1 MGISWTDEQ
10 KSVIN
15 SRHGNLLVS
24 AAAGSGKTAVLVER
38 ILEMVMGVDADGNK
52 AEEKIDIDEVLV
64 VTFTRAAAAQ
74 MKEKIADKLEQA
86 AEEHPEDEHIVK
98 QLSLLPRADIM
109 TIDSFCLGIVKDYFQ
124 MIGIDSSFDIADNAE
139 MDLIKNDILDEVLE
153 QKYQEASDEFIGLVD
168 SFARKESDEKIRE
181 LVYQIYRVASG
192 YPKPERWINEAEAA
206 LEVSMKEELYT
217 LKWYRDYM
225 QIVADTLDSAIGQAE
240 QCLEIAGEADG
251 PAGYDPII
259 RSDLEL
265 LRNLRQAEDMDE
277 AYKRVSK
284 FSNLKRIAA
293 CDPEKQQ
300 YVKTTMQTYRGSVK
314 DMMALFRPTDV
325 ILAECAMMKE
335 PLLALLSLTR
345 SYMDRLKE
353 EKLDRNLYEFRDISE
368 FAYDILCAGTD
379 ENGCVIPSEAGKT
392 VARRYREI
400 LIDEYQ
406 DSNFLQEDILNCVTG
421 HGEDRKNMFMVGD
434 IKQSIYRFRMARPD
448 LFLNKYNTYSDRE
461 DAEDQKILL
470 SNNFRSAGKVID
482 TINQIF
488 EPLMSENLG
497 GIDYDESAKL
507 HIGRQDKN
515 NMGYGSEILIVR
527 NDCADPEKS
536 QPEEIRSLTNV
547 DIEARMIADE
557 IYELVKG
564 DKPLY
569 IPDGDNGETRRVSY
583 RDIAVLMRSV
593 KKNAKAFEE
602 AFAERGIPLFVESES
617 GYFDAIEISTLL
629 DMLAVIDNSHQDYAL
644 AAVLR
649 SPLAGVKEQELA
661 EELRQFLR
669 MLDSWKADKNYMS
682 ISELLHSILE
692 QTGYYWFVG
701 AMQSGKRRQ
710 ANIDMLIQKADTYED
725 SSFRGLFNFLRYMDR
740 LKTNDLDFAE
750 ASVLGDDDD
759 SVVMM
764 TMHKSKGLE
773 FPVVFVSGLANRF
786 SNLDALSPVTVNAD
800 SYLAGYAIDRKNRAK
815 KKTFARAAMLNV
827 MNAEKLAEEIRIL
840 YVALSRAKEKLY
852 MTAAV
857 KDPGA
862 EKAVFDY
869 PLQTDFLIE
878 ASGQM
883 RMELPYITRMEAG
896 CFMDWILS
904 ALSMHI
910 VSEDTVCRKDTY
922 ATWVLA
928 KTGYQNQIP
937 AGTNIDMSEKK
948 AVQTEDE
955 LQLYEKYKELLDY
968 TYPYKTEQAVKNKM
982 SVTEIKRL
990 AHRGEENPGS
1000 DLYQPPVTEAE
1011 LTIPVLHSRMKEE
1024 PVKGNEMG
1032 TVIHK
1037 IMELIDF
1044 TRNSM
1049 DEIREQIRSFFDHGY
1064 LEERYREH
1072 VRADKIYNMVNS
1084 PLGIR
1089 MAEAQKN
1096 HTLYRE
1102 QQFYIGMKPEDI
1114 SPEYKDSKDMVVVQG
1129 VIDAYFLEGD
1139 QVVLMDYKTDRV
1151 DQISDLVSRYHVQ
1164 LDMYAKTIHQLT
1176 GRMVTEK
1183 IIYAFHFDDSINL

>member
-86 AEEHPEDEHIVK
+86 AEDHPEDEHIVK

-206 LEVSMKEELYT
+206 LEVSTKEELYT

-240 QCLEIAGEADG
+240 QCLEIADEADG

-325 ILAECAMMKE
+325 ILAECAMMKG
-335 PLLALLSLTR
+335 PLSALLSLTR

-569 IPDGDNGETRRVSY
+569 IPDGDNVW
-583 RDIAVLMRSV
+583 
-593 KKNAKAFEE
+593 
-602 AFAERGIPLFVESES
+602 
-617 GYFDAIEISTLL
+617 IS
-629 DMLAVIDNSHQDYAL
+629 H
-644 AAVLR
+644 
-649 SPLAGVKEQELA
+649 
-661 EELRQFLR
+661 
-669 MLDSWKADKNYMS
+669 
-682 ISELLHSILE
+682 
-692 QTGYYWFVG
+692 
-701 AMQSGKRRQ
+701 
-710 ANIDMLIQKADTYED
+710 
-725 SSFRGLFNFLRYMDR
+725 
-740 LKTNDLDFAE
+740 
-750 ASVLGDDDD
+750 
-759 SVVMM
+759 
-764 TMHKSKGLE
+764 
-773 FPVVFVSGLANRF
+773 
-786 SNLDALSPVTVNAD
+786 
-800 SYLAGYAIDRKNRAK
+800 
-815 KKTFARAAMLNV
+815 
-827 MNAEKLAEEIRIL
+827 
-840 YVALSRAKEKLY
+840 
-852 MTAAV
+852 
-857 KDPGA
+857 
-862 EKAVFDY
+862 
-869 PLQTDFLIE
+869 
-878 ASGQM
+878 
-883 RMELPYITRMEAG
+883 
-896 CFMDWILS
+896 
-904 ALSMHI
+904 
-910 VSEDTVCRKDTY
+910 
-922 ATWVLA
+922 
-928 KTGYQNQIP
+928 
-937 AGTNIDMSEKK
+937 
-948 AVQTEDE
+948 
-955 LQLYEKYKELLDY
+955 
-968 TYPYKTEQAVKNKM
+968 
-982 SVTEIKRL
+982 
-990 AHRGEENPGS
+990 
-1000 DLYQPPVTEAE
+1000 
-1011 LTIPVLHSRMKEE
+1011 
-1024 PVKGNEMG
+1024 
-1032 TVIHK
+1032 
-1037 IMELIDF
+1037 
-1044 TRNSM
+1044 
-1049 DEIREQIRSFFDHGY
+1049 
-1064 LEERYREH
+1064 
-1072 VRADKIYNMVNS
+1072 
-1084 PLGIR
+1084 
-1089 MAEAQKN
+1089 
-1096 HTLYRE
+1096 
-1102 QQFYIGMKPEDI
+1102 
-1114 SPEYKDSKDMVVVQG
+1114 
-1129 VIDAYFLEGD
+1129 
-1139 QVVLMDYKTDRV
+1139 
-1151 DQISDLVSRYHVQ
+1151 
-1164 LDMYAKTIHQLT
+1164 
-1176 GRMVTEK
+1176 
-1183 IIYAFHFDDSINL
+1183 

>member
-86 AEEHPEDEHIVK
+86 AEDHPEDEHIVK

-564 DKPLY
+564 DKPL
-569 IPDGDNGETRRVSY
+569 IFRMEIT
-583 RDIAVLMRSV
+583 
-593 KKNAKAFEE
+593 
-602 AFAERGIPLFVESES
+602 ERPEGFLTGI
-617 GYFDAIEISTLL
+617 
-629 DMLAVIDNSHQDYAL
+629 
-644 AAVLR
+644 
-649 SPLAGVKEQELA
+649 
-661 EELRQFLR
+661 
-669 MLDSWKADKNYMS
+669 
-682 ISELLHSILE
+682 
-692 QTGYYWFVG
+692 
-701 AMQSGKRRQ
+701 
-710 ANIDMLIQKADTYED
+710 
-725 SSFRGLFNFLRYMDR
+725 LRY
-740 LKTNDLDFAE
+740 
-750 ASVLGDDDD
+750 
-759 SVVMM
+759 
-764 TMHKSKGLE
+764 
-773 FPVVFVSGLANRF
+773 
-786 SNLDALSPVTVNAD
+786 
-800 SYLAGYAIDRKNRAK
+800 
-815 KKTFARAAMLNV
+815 
-827 MNAEKLAEEIRIL
+827 
-840 YVALSRAKEKLY
+840 
-852 MTAAV
+852 
-857 KDPGA
+857 
-862 EKAVFDY
+862 
-869 PLQTDFLIE
+869 
-878 ASGQM
+878 
-883 RMELPYITRMEAG
+883 
-896 CFMDWILS
+896 
-904 ALSMHI
+904 
-910 VSEDTVCRKDTY
+910 
-922 ATWVLA
+922 
-928 KTGYQNQIP
+928 
-937 AGTNIDMSEKK
+937 
-948 AVQTEDE
+948 
-955 LQLYEKYKELLDY
+955 
-968 TYPYKTEQAVKNKM
+968 
-982 SVTEIKRL
+982 
-990 AHRGEENPGS
+990 
-1000 DLYQPPVTEAE
+1000 
-1011 LTIPVLHSRMKEE
+1011 
-1024 PVKGNEMG
+1024 
-1032 TVIHK
+1032 
-1037 IMELIDF
+1037 
-1044 TRNSM
+1044 
-1049 DEIREQIRSFFDHGY
+1049 
-1064 LEERYREH
+1064 
-1072 VRADKIYNMVNS
+1072 
-1084 PLGIR
+1084 
-1089 MAEAQKN
+1089 
-1096 HTLYRE
+1096 
-1102 QQFYIGMKPEDI
+1102 
-1114 SPEYKDSKDMVVVQG
+1114 
-1129 VIDAYFLEGD
+1129 
-1139 QVVLMDYKTDRV
+1139 
-1151 DQISDLVSRYHVQ
+1151 
-1164 LDMYAKTIHQLT
+1164 
-1176 GRMVTEK
+1176 
-1183 IIYAFHFDDSINL
+1183 